1 MKENIN
7 KYVVHRAWDWE
18 YPIISHSEGIYL
30 YDINNNRY
38 IDGSGGS
45 SVVITIGHGVKEI
58 TDAMYEQAKKCSF
71 YPTHIFANEQSLKL
85 GELISENAPLGMRNN
100 CKTWLTCTGTNATDE
115 AVKLARQYFYE
126 KKKNSK
132 TVIITRWQSFHG
144 NSISAAGYS
153 GNTIRRQLYLPM
165 FVDSPHLPP
174 AYCYR
179 CQFGKNINNCELDC
193 AKALEKTI
201 CQYGPECVAAFIA
214 EPIVGASL
222 GAVPAP
228 AGYFEEIR
236 RICDKYEV
244 LLICDEVMTGWGRTG
259 KMFGIEHWNV
269 TPDIIATAKG
279 MSSGYSPLA
288 AVIAKKEIWDQL
300 ESNNSPIRAGHTLSH
315 NPVSS
320 AVGVAVINYLTKNNL
335 VNKAEENGKYFIK
348 KLQDE
353 ILGLDIVGDVRGKG
367 LMLGFEIVK
376 NKKTKEPFLVEDMI
390 SKKIMIEAFKRGL
403 IIYPC
408 TGCVDGAA
416 GDMILMAPPLIITKE
431 QIDKIIEI
439 LKDAIKACMNKNHV

>member
-1 MKENIN
+1 MKEKIN
-7 KYVVHRAWDWE
+7 RYVVHRSWDWE
-18 YPIISHSEGIYL
+18 YPIISHAEGIYL
-30 YDINNNRY
+30 YDINNNKY

-45 SVVITIGHGVKEI
+45 SVVITIGHGVKEVI
-58 TDAMYEQAKKCSF
+58 DAMYDQAKKCSF
-71 YPTHIFANEQSLKL
+71 YPTHIFTNEQSLKL
-85 GELISENAPLGMRNN
+85 GKIISENAPLGMRNN
-100 CKTWLTCTGTNATDE
+100 CKTWLTCTGTNAMDE
-115 AVKLARQYFYE
+115 AVKLARQYFFE
-126 KKKNSK
+126 KKKTSK

-153 GNTIRRQLYLPM
+153 GNTFRRQLYLPM
-165 FVDSPHLPP
+165 FNDSPHIPP

-179 CQFGKNINNCELDC
+179 CQFGKNINNCQLDC

-201 CQYGPECVAAFIA
+201 CQYGPDYVAAFIA
-214 EPIVGASL
+214 EPVVGASL

-228 AGYFEEIR
+228 DGYFKEIR

-244 LLICDEVMTGWGRTG
+244 LFICDEVMTGWGRTG
-259 KMFGIEHWNV
+259 KMFGIDHWDV

-288 AVIAKKEIWDQL
+288 AVIAKNEVWDQL

-320 AVGVAVINYLTKNNL
+320 AAGIAVINYLIKNNL
-335 VNKAEENGKYFIK
+335 VRKADEMGDYFIK
-348 KLQDE
+348 KLKDE
-353 ILGLDIVGDVRGKG
+353 ILDLKIIGDVRGKG

-376 NKKTKEPFLVEDMI
+376 DKETKEPFLVEDRM
-390 SKKIMIEAFKRGL
+390 SKKIEREAFKRGL
-403 IIYPC
+403 VIYSC

-416 GDMILMAPPLIITKE
+416 GDMILIAPPLIIEKD

-439 LKDAIKACMNKNHV
+439 LKDSINACV